1 MKNVS
6 IIKVLFLV
14 SCALLLFSNIS
25 SATDKVVIIPL
36 LGTVGNARAANVME
50 GKTFSSKVAGK
61 GVTGSL
67 KLRAG
72 AVLYTNS
79 IGMEFSL
86 IPAGSFIMGSPA
98 GTGDTDHRP
107 VWPEETGH
115 WIFDSNNE
123 PTTNERQHVV
133 ILTKSFYMQTTE
145 VTQGQWEAVMG
156 PGTNPSHFN
165 TCGQNCP
172 VERVS
177 WTEANDFID
186 ALNLKEGRAVRLN
199 GRIMCLPNKQ
209 CYSLPTEAQWEYAA
223 RAGTVTAY
231 YNGDSDQNLDNIFWY
246 EQNSGDTTHPVA
258 QKIANNWG
266 LYDMLGNVAE
276 WCRNRYCQDYPDGPV
291 TDPDPDSYCG
301 SDDRIIRG
309 GCWYWN
315 SMYERAA
322 ARTKISPDMHS
333 NRVGFRIVL
342 PPGQFVVI
350 N

>member
-1 MKNVS
+1 MKYIS
-6 IIKVLFLV
+6 IIKVLFLIP
-14 SCALLLFSNIS
+14 CALLLFSNIS

-115 WIFDSNNE
+115 WIFNSNNE

-133 ILTKSFYMQTTE
+133 TLTKSFYMQTTE

-156 PGTNPSHFN
+156 PGTNPSYFN
-165 TCGQNCP
+165 ACGQNCP
-172 VERVS
+172 VEKVS
-177 WTEANDFID
+177 WTEANNFIA

-199 GRIMCLPNKQ
+199 NQIMCLPNKQ

-301 SDDRIIRG
+301 SDDRVIRG

-322 ARTKISPDMHS
+322 ARKNISPDTHS
-333 NRVGFRIVL
+333 NLVGFRIVL
-342 PPGQFVVI
+342 PPGQLEVI